1 MLPMASLLEKSESWN
16 SWNTIPMHLWL
27 VEERSQDHDDRMGA
41 LGNLVV
47 PPCARAGLSI
57 ASSISKSYQMPD
69 VGTTLA

>member
-1 MLPMASLLEKSESWN
+1 
-16 SWNTIPMHLWL
+16 MHLWL

-57 ASSISKSYQMPD
+57 ALSISKSYQMPD